1 MAKPKQLSEINSLKH
16 NGASLKTFLHNNPN
30 KLREFFVNVGFDFDD
45 MGFDID
51 SEYVC
56 CPFCKDNGYHGHV
69 NYNDELG
76 THNIYCYKCS
86 ETKNNG
92 RAYTPWDYLTQIYR
106 IEEGDLYFLD
116 AVINL
121 YGSFDDLK
129 KAYEGEEVELKE
141 RELQP
146 HEDKQQIFIDEI
158 YNKCNGDVL
167 AFVEELY
174 NKSWLYEVEPYIKLY
189 ENIKYDVAYFY
200 EESEKDQNTEIFSKS
215 SIPIKKANSVSFDT
229 HIPFGN
235 DEKNIGILFSLGTTF
250 VYVIPTVTP
259 SSKIVQLAF
268 RIGDGE
274 TGANKPKVKKVKGR
288 YKNVNISFLFGF
300 HNFVGFQK
308 GMPIALVEGEKDAIA
323 LQTIYPYTLAMGRNT
338 LGNNIKYLKY
348 LTNDFIIIPDN
359 DEAGLRGY
367 EKIKR
372 DMDKYGLK
380 LHPIFIPKNSGF
392 KDVADMYFA
401 GETKNL
407 VHKLNNVKKKYS
419 IT

>member
-1 MAKPKQLSEINSLKH
+1 MAKPKKLSEINSLKH

-30 KLREFFVNVGFDFDD
+30 KLREFFVNIGFDFYNMD
-45 MGFDID
+45 FDID

-76 THNIYCYKCS
+76 THNIYCYRCS
-86 ETKNNG
+86 ETRNNG
-92 RAYTPWDYLTQIYR
+92 RAYTPWDYLTKIYR
-106 IEEGDLYFLD
+106 EEKGNLSFLD
-116 AVINL
+116 AVISL
-121 YGSFDDLK
+121 YGSFDDFK
-129 KAYEGEEVELKE
+129 KAYEGEKVELKE

-158 YNKCNGDVL
+158 YNKCNDDVL
-167 AFVEELY
+167 AFIEELY

-189 ENIKYDVAYFY
+189 ENIKYDVASFY
-200 EESEKDQNTEIFSKS
+200 EESEKDQNSEIFSKS
-215 SIPIKKANSVSFDT
+215 SIPIKTANSVSFDT

-235 DEKNIGILFSLGTTF
+235 DEKNIGKLFSLGTSF
-250 VYVIPTVTP
+250 VYVIPSVTP
-259 SSKIVQLAF
+259 SGKIIQLAF

-274 TGANKPKVKKVKGR
+274 TGVNKPKVKKVKGT

-300 HNFVGFQK
+300 HNFSGFKK

-367 EKIKR
+367 EKVKR

-380 LHPIFIPKNSGF
+380 LHQIFIPPKSNC
-392 KDVADMYFA
+392 KDVADLYSHSSW
-401 GETKNL
+401 N
-407 VHKLNNVKKKYS
+407 KLTRLMNNVKKRFN
-419 IT
+419 I